1 LNIQKIFFYNMSKNS
16 NRKPKTNTGNVIDF
30 VLLKRVLVFA
40 KPYRLQFTIA
50 AISAVLISI
59 LGPMRPMLI
68 NYAIDNYILIPNKE
82 KLLDITT
89 LLLVLLFLEG
99 FVQFFYIYLSTWI
112 GQHVIQDLRAKIFK
126 HILSLKM
133 KYFDNTPIGTLVTRA
148 VSDIETIADIFS
160 QGLLVIIAEL
170 LKLVV
175 VIIMMFYTDWRLTII
190 TMLTIPV
197 LLIATSWFKR
207 NIKASFQDVREQV
220 SQLNTFVQEHI
231 VGMNIV
237 QIFNR
242 EKAEYK
248 KFKNINKSHR
258 DAHLRSIF
266 YYAVFFPIVEVLSA
280 ISIGLIVWYGGHGI
294 LSGKD
299 ITVGELIAFILFIHM
314 MFRPIRQLADR
325 FNILQMGIVG
335 SERVFKVLDTDEK
348 ITDLGENLLEFMN
361 GTISFKD
368 VDFSYKPDERV
379 LNGLTFDIKAGKMLA
394 LVGSTGAG
402 KTSVISVLNRFYEI
416 QKGKITIDGINID
429 DVQLANL
436 RKNIALVQQEV
447 FLFSDSILNNIT
459 LFNSEISR
467 DKIIASAKEIGVHK
481 FIESLPNNY
490 DYVVGERGVTLSAG
504 QRQLIAF
511 LRVYVRNPKILIL
524 DEATSSIDTATEE
537 MLQNA
542 LSKLSR
548 NRTTIVIAHR
558 LSTIVKADKIVHLKD
573 GSVIEEGTH
582 KELLESGG
590 SYSKMYDLQES
601 GSLNS

>member
-1 LNIQKIFFYNMSKNS
+1 MSKTKS
-16 NRKPKTNTGNVIDF
+16 NKSKSNTGNVIDF
-30 VLLKRVLVFA
+30 VLLKRVLAFA

-50 AISAVLISI
+50 AISAVLLSV

-68 NYAIDNYILIPNKE
+68 NYAIDNYILVPNKE
-82 KLLDITT
+82 KLLNITN
-89 LLLVLLFLEG
+89 LLLGLLFVEA
-99 FVQFFYIYLSTWI
+99 FIQFFYIYLSTWI

-175 VIIMMFYTDWRLTII
+175 VIIMMFYTDWRLAII
-190 TMLTIPV
+190 TMLTIPI
-197 LLIATSWFKR
+197 LLVATSWFKR

-231 VGMNIV
+231 VGMNVV

-242 EKAEYK
+242 EQAEYK
-248 KFKNINKSHR
+248 KFKTINKSHR

-280 ISIGLIVWYGGHGI
+280 MSIGLIVWYGGQGI

-335 SERVFKVLDTDEK
+335 SERVFKVLDTDAK
-348 ITDLGENLLEFMN
+348 IAESGDNTLENME
-361 GTISFKD
+361 GAISFKD
-368 VDFSYKPDERV
+368 VDFSYKQDEWV
-379 LNGLTFDIKAGKMLA
+379 LKGLTFEIRAGKMLA
-394 LVGSTGAG
+394 LVGRTGAG
-402 KTSVISVLNRFYEI
+402 KTSIISVLNRFYET
-416 QKGKITIDGINID
+416 QKGIISIDGINIET
-429 DVQLANL
+429 VQLAIL
-436 RKNIALVQQEV
+436 RENIALVQQEV
-447 FLFSDSILNNIT
+447 FLFSDSIINNIT
-459 LFNSEISR
+459 LFDTDITR
-467 DKIIASAKEIGVHK
+467 DKIIIAAKEIGVHK
-481 FIESLPNNY
+481 FIETLPNTY

-537 MLQNA
+537 LLQNA
-542 LSKLSR
+542 LEKLSE

-558 LSTIVKADKIVHLKD
+558 LSTIVKADKILHLKN
-573 GSVIEEGTH
+573 GSVLEEGTH
-582 KELLESGG
+582 KHLLKSGG
-590 SYSKMYDLQES
+590 AYAEMYNLQES
-601 GSLNS
+601 VSLDK

>member
-1 LNIQKIFFYNMSKNS
+1 MSKTKS
-16 NRKPKTNTGNVIDF
+16 NKSKSNTGNVIDF
-30 VLLKRVLVFA
+30 VLLKRVLAFA

-50 AISAVLISI
+50 AISAVLLSV
-59 LGPMRPMLI
+59 LGPIRPMLI
-68 NYAIDNYILIPNKE
+68 NYAIDNFILVPNKE
-82 KLLDITT
+82 KLLNITT
-89 LLLVLLFLEG
+89 LLLGLLFVEA
-99 FVQFFYIYLSTWI
+99 FIQFFYIYLSTWI

-148 VSDIETIADIFS
+148 VSDIETISDIFS

-175 VIIMMFYTDWRLTII
+175 VVIMMFYTDWRLAII
-190 TMLTIPV
+190 ALLTIPI
-197 LLIATSWFKR
+197 LLVATSWFKR

-231 VGMNIV
+231 VGMNVV
-237 QIFNR
+237 QIFSR
-242 EKAEYK
+242 EQAEYK
-248 KFKNINKSHR
+248 KFKTINKSHR

-280 ISIGLIVWYGGHGI
+280 MSIGLIVWYGGQGI

-335 SERVFKVLDTDEK
+335 SERVFKVLDTDAK
-348 ITDLGENLLEFMN
+348 IADLGENTLENME
-361 GTISFKD
+361 GAISFKD
-368 VDFSYKPDERV
+368 VDFSYKQDEWV
-379 LNGLTFDIKAGKMLA
+379 LKGLTFEIQAGKMLA
-394 LVGSTGAG
+394 LVGRTGAG
-402 KTSVISVLNRFYEI
+402 KTSIISVLNRFYETQNGTI
-416 QKGKITIDGINID
+416 AIDGVNID
-429 DVQLANL
+429 TVQLANL
-436 RKNIALVQQEV
+436 RENIALVQQEV

-459 LFNSEISR
+459 LFDANITRE
-467 DKIIASAKEIGVHK
+467 KIIEAAKEIGVHN
-481 FIESLPNNY
+481 FIETLPNTY

-537 MLQNA
+537 LLQNA
-542 LSKLSR
+542 LEKLSK

-558 LSTIVKADKIVHLKD
+558 LSTIVKADKILHLKN
-573 GSVIEEGTH
+573 GSVLEEGTH
-582 KELLESGG
+582 KHLLQSGG
-590 SYSKMYDLQES
+590 AYAEMYNLQES
-601 GSLNS
+601 VSLDK

>member
-1 LNIQKIFFYNMSKNS
+1 MSKTKS
-16 NRKPKTNTGNVIDF
+16 NKSKSNTGNVIDF
-30 VLLKRVLVFA
+30 VLLKRVLAFA
-40 KPYRLQFTIA
+40 KPYRFQFTIA
-50 AISAVLISI
+50 AISAVLLSV

-82 KLLDITT
+82 KLLNITT
-89 LLLVLLFLEG
+89 LLLGLLFVEA
-99 FVQFFYIYLSTWI
+99 FIQFFYIYLSTWI

-175 VIIMMFYTDWRLTII
+175 VVIMMFYTDWRLAII
-190 TMLTIPV
+190 TMLTIPI
-197 LLIATSWFKR
+197 LLVATSWFKR

-231 VGMNIV
+231 VGMNVV

-242 EKAEYK
+242 EQAEYK
-248 KFKNINKSHR
+248 KFKTINKSHR

-280 ISIGLIVWYGGHGI
+280 MSIGLIVWYGGQGI

-335 SERVFKVLDTDEK
+335 SERVFKVLDTDAK
-348 ITDLGENLLEFMN
+348 IADTGDNTLESVE

-368 VDFSYKPDERV
+368 VDFSYKQDEWV
-379 LNGLTFDIKAGKMLA
+379 LKGLTFEIKAGKMLA
-394 LVGSTGAG
+394 LVGRTGAG
-402 KTSVISVLNRFYEI
+402 KTSIISVLNRFYETQNGTI
-416 QKGKITIDGINID
+416 AIDGVNIET
-429 DVQLANL
+429 VQLANL
-436 RKNIALVQQEV
+436 RENIALVQQEV

-459 LFNSEISR
+459 LFDTDITR
-467 DKIIASAKEIGVHK
+467 QKIIQSAKEIGVHN
-481 FIESLPNNY
+481 FIETLPNTY

-537 MLQNA
+537 LLQNA
-542 LSKLSR
+542 LEKLSE

-558 LSTIVKADKIVHLKD
+558 LSTIVKANKILHLKN
-573 GSVIEEGTH
+573 GSVLEEGTH
-582 KELLESGG
+582 KQLLKNGG
-590 SYSKMYDLQES
+590 AYSEMYNLQEYN
-601 GSLNS
+601 SLDK

>member
-1 LNIQKIFFYNMSKNS
+1 MSKTKS
-16 NRKPKTNTGNVIDF
+16 NKSKSNTGNVIDF
-30 VLLKRVLVFA
+30 VLLKRVLAFA
-40 KPYRLQFTIA
+40 KPYSLQFTIA
-50 AISAVLISI
+50 AISAVLLSI

-68 NYAIDNYILIPNKE
+68 NYAIDNYILIQNKE
-82 KLLDITT
+82 KLLNITT
-89 LLLVLLFLEG
+89 LLLGLLFVEA

-175 VIIMMFYTDWRLTII
+175 IVIMMFYTDWRLAII
-190 TMLTIPV
+190 TMLTIPI
-197 LLIATSWFKR
+197 LLVATSWFKR

-231 VGMNIV
+231 VGMNVV

-242 EKAEYK
+242 EQAEYK
-248 KFKNINKSHR
+248 KFTTINQSHR

-280 ISIGLIVWYGGHGI
+280 MSIGLIVWYGGQGI

-335 SERVFKVLDTDEK
+335 SERVFKVLDTDTK
-348 ITDLGENLLEFMN
+348 ITDLGKNTLENMA
-361 GTISFKD
+361 GAISFKD
-368 VDFSYKPDERV
+368 VDFSYKQDEWV
-379 LNGLTFDIKAGKMLA
+379 LKGLTFDIKAGKMLA
-394 LVGSTGAG
+394 LVGRTGAG
-402 KTSVISVLNRFYEI
+402 KTSIISVLNRFYET
-416 QKGKITIDGINID
+416 QKGTIAIDGIDIET
-429 DVQLANL
+429 VQLANL
-436 RKNIALVQQEV
+436 RENIALVQQEV
-447 FLFSDSILNNIT
+447 FLFSDSIFNNIT
-459 LFNSEISR
+459 LFDTHITR
-467 DKIIASAKEIGVHK
+467 VKIIEAAKEIGVHN
-481 FIESLPNNY
+481 FIEALPNAY

-537 MLQNA
+537 LLQNA
-542 LSKLSR
+542 LEKLSKD
-548 NRTTIVIAHR
+548 RTTIVIAHR
-558 LSTIVKADKIVHLKD
+558 LSTVVKADKILHLKN
-573 GSVIEEGTH
+573 GSVLEEGTH
-582 KELLESGG
+582 KHLLQSGG
-590 SYSKMYDLQES
+590 AYAEMYNLQES
-601 GSLNS
+601 VSLDK

>member
-1 LNIQKIFFYNMSKNS
+1 MSKNS

>member
-1 LNIQKIFFYNMSKNS
+1 MSKTKRNKS
-16 NRKPKTNTGNVIDF
+16 KSNTGNVIDL
-30 VLLKRVLVFA
+30 VLLKRVLAFA

-50 AISAVLISI
+50 AISAVLLSV

-68 NYAIDNYILIPNKE
+68 NYAIDNYILVPNKE
-82 KLLDITT
+82 KLLNITT
-89 LLLVLLFLEG
+89 LLLGLLFVEA
-99 FVQFFYIYLSTWI
+99 FIQFFYIYLSTWI

-175 VIIMMFYTDWRLTII
+175 VVIMMFYTDWRLAII
-190 TMLTIPV
+190 TMLTIPI
-197 LLIATSWFKR
+197 LLVATSWFKR
-207 NIKASFQDVREQV
+207 NIKTSFQDVREQV

-231 VGMNIV
+231 VGMNVV

-242 EKAEYK
+242 EEAEYK
-248 KFKNINKSHR
+248 KFKTINKSHR

-280 ISIGLIVWYGGHGI
+280 MSIGLIVWYGGHGI
-294 LSGKD
+294 LSGQD

-335 SERVFKVLDTDEK
+335 SERVFKVLDTDAK
-348 ITDLGENLLEFMN
+348 IADLGENTLENME
-361 GTISFKD
+361 GAISFKD
-368 VDFSYKPDERV
+368 VDFSYKQDEWV
-379 LNGLTFDIKAGKMLA
+379 LKGLTFEIKAGKMLA
-394 LVGSTGAG
+394 LVGRTGAG
-402 KTSVISVLNRFYEI
+402 KTSIISVLNRFYEI
-416 QKGKITIDGINID
+416 QKGTIAIDGVNID
-429 DVQLANL
+429 TVQLANL
-436 RKNIALVQQEV
+436 RENIALVQQEV

-459 LFNSEISR
+459 LFDTDITR
-467 DKIIASAKEIGVHK
+467 DKIVEAAKEIGVHN
-481 FIESLPNNY
+481 FIETLPNSY

-537 MLQNA
+537 LLQNA
-542 LSKLSR
+542 LEKLSKD
-548 NRTTIVIAHR
+548 RTTIVIAHR
-558 LSTIVKADKIVHLKD
+558 LSTIVKADKILHLKN
-573 GSVIEEGTH
+573 GSVLEEGTH
-582 KELLESGG
+582 KHLLQSGG
-590 SYSKMYDLQES
+590 AYAEMYNLQES
-601 GSLNS
+601 VSLDK

>member
-1 LNIQKIFFYNMSKNS
+1 MSKT
-16 NRKPKTNTGNVIDF
+16 KTNKSKSNTGNVIDF
-30 VLLKRVLVFA
+30 VLLKRVLAFA
-40 KPYRLQFTIA
+40 KPYQMQFTIA
-50 AISAVLISI
+50 AIAAVLLSV
-59 LGPMRPMLI
+59 LGPVRPMLI
-68 NYAIDNYILIPNKE
+68 NYAIDNYILIPNNE
-82 KLLDITT
+82 KLFDITV
-89 LLLVLLFLEG
+89 LLLGLLFLEA
-99 FVQFFYIYLSTWI
+99 FIQFFYIYLSTWI

-175 VIIMMFYTDWRLTII
+175 VVIMMFYTDWRLAII
-190 TMLTIPV
+190 AMLTIPV
-197 LLIATSWFKR
+197 LLLATSWFKR

-242 EKAEYK
+242 EHAEYQ
-248 KFKNINKSHR
+248 KFKTINQSHR

-280 ISIGLIVWYGGHGI
+280 MSIGLIVWYGGQGI

-335 SERVFKVLDTDEK
+335 SERVFKVLDKDEK
-348 ITDLGENLLEFMN
+348 IDDSGKNKIQSMK
-361 GTISFKD
+361 GAISFKD
-368 VDFSYKPDERV
+368 VDFYYKKDEWV
-379 LNGLTFDIKAGKMLA
+379 LNGLSFEIKAGKMLA
-394 LVGSTGAG
+394 LVGRTGAG
-402 KTSVISVLNRFYEI
+402 KTSIISVLNRFYET
-416 QKGKITIDGINID
+416 QKGIIAIDGVNINTI
-429 DVQLANL
+429 QLSNL

-459 LFNSEISR
+459 LFDSDITR
-467 DKIIASAKEIGVHK
+467 IKIIEAAKEIGVHG
-481 FIESLPNNY
+481 FIETLPNSY

-524 DEATSSIDTATEE
+524 DEATSSIDTATEKL
-537 MLQNA
+537 LQNA
-542 LSKLSR
+542 LQKLSKD
-548 NRTTIVIAHR
+548 RTTIVIAHR
-558 LSTIVKADKIVHLKD
+558 LSTIVMADKILHLKN
-573 GSVIEEGTH
+573 GSVLEEGTH
-582 KELLESGG
+582 EYLLKIGG
-590 SYSKMYDLQES
+590 AYSEMYSLQES
-601 GSLNS
+601 DTLN

>member
-1 LNIQKIFFYNMSKNS
+1 MSKTKS
-16 NRKPKTNTGNVIDF
+16 NKSKSNTGNVIDF
-30 VLLKRVLVFA
+30 VLLKRVLAFA

-50 AISAVLISI
+50 AISAVLLSV

-82 KLLDITT
+82 KLLNITT
-89 LLLVLLFLEG
+89 LLLGLLFVEA
-99 FVQFFYIYLSTWI
+99 FIQFFYIYLSTWI

-175 VIIMMFYTDWRLTII
+175 VVIMMFYTDWRLAII
-190 TMLTIPV
+190 TMLTIPI
-197 LLIATSWFKR
+197 LLVATSWFKR

-231 VGMNIV
+231 VGMNVV

-242 EKAEYK
+242 EQAEYK
-248 KFKNINKSHR
+248 KFKTINKSHR

-280 ISIGLIVWYGGHGI
+280 MSIGLIVWYGGQGI

-335 SERVFKVLDTDEK
+335 SERVFKVLDTDAK
-348 ITDLGENLLEFMN
+348 IADLGENTLENME
-361 GTISFKD
+361 GAISFKE
-368 VDFSYKPDERV
+368 VDFSYKKDEWV
-379 LNGLTFDIKAGKMLA
+379 LKGLTFEIKAGKMLA
-394 LVGSTGAG
+394 LVGRTGAG
-402 KTSVISVLNRFYEI
+402 KTSIISVLNRFYET
-416 QKGKITIDGINID
+416 QKGTIAIDGIDID
-429 DVQLANL
+429 TVQLANL
-436 RKNIALVQQEV
+436 RENIALVQQEV

-459 LFNSEISR
+459 LFDTDITRIEIVE
-467 DKIIASAKEIGVHK
+467 AAKEIGVHD
-481 FIESLPNNY
+481 FIETLPNTY

-537 MLQNA
+537 LLQNA
-542 LSKLSR
+542 LEKLSKD
-548 NRTTIVIAHR
+548 RTTIVIAHR
-558 LSTIVKADKIVHLKD
+558 LSTIVKADKILHLKN
-573 GSVIEEGTH
+573 GSVLEEGTH
-582 KELLESGG
+582 NQLLKSGG
-590 SYSKMYDLQES
+590 AYAEMYDLQES
-601 GSLNS
+601 NSLDA

>member
-1 LNIQKIFFYNMSKNS
+1 MADKK
-16 NRKPKTNTGNVIDF
+16 TGNVIDF
-30 VLLKRVLVFA
+30 VLLKRVIAFA
-40 KPYRLQFTIA
+40 KPYKLQFMIA
-50 AISAVLISI
+50 AISAILLSV
-59 LGPMRPMLI
+59 LGPLRPMLI
-68 NYAIDNYILIPNKE
+68 NYAIDNYIMIPNKE
-82 KLLDITT
+82 KLLEITI
-89 LLLVLLFLEG
+89 LLLSLLFFEG
-99 FVQFFYIYLSTWI
+99 IVQFFYIYLSTWI

-175 VIIMMFYTDWRLTII
+175 VIAMMFYTDWRLAII
-190 TMLTIPV
+190 AMLTIPV
-197 LLIATSWFKR
+197 LLVATAWFKR
-207 NIKASFQDVREQV
+207 NIKAAFQDVREQV

-242 EKAEYK
+242 EEAEYK
-248 KFKNINKSHR
+248 KFKSINQSHR
-258 DAHLRSIF
+258 EAHVRSIF

-280 ISIGLIVWYGGHGI
+280 ISIGLIVWYGGQGI

-299 ITVGELIAFILFIHM
+299 ITIGELIAFILFVHM

-325 FNILQMGIVG
+325 FNVLQMGIVG

-348 ITDLGENLLEFMN
+348 IKDIGVNKLENMQ
-361 GTISFKD
+361 GAISFNK
-368 VDFSYKPDERV
+368 VDFAYKNQEWV
-379 LNGLTFDIKAGKMLA
+379 LKGLDFEIEPGKLLA

-402 KTSVISVLNRFYEI
+402 KTSIISILNRFYEI
-416 QKGKITIDGINID
+416 QNGEIAIDGVNIED
-429 DVQLANL
+429 IKLESL

-459 LFNSEISR
+459 LFDAEITR
-467 DKIIASAKEIGVHK
+467 EQVIVAAKVIGVHD
-481 FIESLPNNY
+481 FITSLPNTY

-524 DEATSSIDTATEE
+524 DEATASIDTATEE
-537 MLQNA
+537 LLQKALNK
-542 LSKLSR
+542 LSK

-558 LSTIVKADKIVHLKD
+558 LSTIVNADKILHLKD
-573 GSVIEEGTH
+573 GKV
-582 KELLESGG
+582 LESGTHAELIKSSG
-590 SYSKMYDLQES
+590 AYSKMYHLQSDADL
-601 GSLNS
+601 NT

>member
-1 LNIQKIFFYNMSKNS
+1 MSETKS
-16 NRKPKTNTGNVIDF
+16 NKAKANTGNVIDF
-30 VLLKRVLVFA
+30 VLLKRVLAFA

-50 AISAVLISI
+50 AISAVLLSV
-59 LGPMRPMLI
+59 LGPMRPILI

-82 KLLDITT
+82 KLLDITA
-89 LLLVLLFLEG
+89 LLLGLLFVEA
-99 FVQFFYIYLSTWI
+99 FIQFSYIYLSTWI

-175 VIIMMFYTDWRLTII
+175 VVIMMFYVDWRLAII
-190 TMLTIPV
+190 AMLTIPI
-197 LLIATSWFKR
+197 LLVATSWFKR

-220 SQLNTFVQEHI
+220 SHLNTFVQEHI

-237 QIFNR
+237 HIFNR
-242 EKAEYK
+242 EHAEYK
-248 KFKNINKSHR
+248 KFKTINKSHR

-280 ISIGLIVWYGGHGI
+280 MSIGLIVWYGGNGI

-348 ITDLGENLLEFMN
+348 MVDLGENTLEN
-361 GTISFKD
+361 IKGAISFKD
-368 VDFSYKPDERV
+368 VDFSYKQDEWV
-379 LNGLTFDIKAGKMLA
+379 LKGLTFEIKAGKMLA
-394 LVGSTGAG
+394 LVGRTGAG
-402 KTSVISVLNRFYEI
+402 KTSIISVLNRFYEI
-416 QKGKITIDGINID
+416 QKGDITIDGINID
-429 DVQLANL
+429 SIQLESL
-436 RKNIALVQQEV
+436 RRNIALVQQEV
-447 FLFSDSILNNIT
+447 FLLSDSILNNIT
-459 LFNSEISR
+459 LFDSGITEEQV
-467 DKIIASAKEIGVHK
+467 IAAAKEIGVHE
-481 FIESLPNNY
+481 FIQSLPKSY
-490 DYVVGERGVTLSAG
+490 DYVVGERGVILSAG
-504 QRQLIAF
+504 QRQIIAF
-511 LRVYVRNPKILIL
+511 LRVYVRNLKILIL

-537 MLQNA
+537 LLQNA
-542 LSKLSR
+542 LEKLSK
-548 NRTTIVIAHR
+548 NRTIIVIAHR
-558 LSTIVKADKIVHLKD
+558 LSTIVKADKILHLKN
-573 GSVIEEGTH
+573 GSVLEEGTH
-582 KELLESGG
+582 KHLLQNGG
-590 SYSKMYDLQES
+590 AYAEMYNLQES
-601 GSLNS
+601 VCLDK

>member
-1 LNIQKIFFYNMSKNS
+1 MSKTKS
-16 NRKPKTNTGNVIDF
+16 NKSKSNTGNVIDF
-30 VLLKRVLVFA
+30 VLLKRVLAFA

-50 AISAVLISI
+50 AISAVLLSV

-68 NYAIDNYILIPNKE
+68 NYAIDNYILIPDKE
-82 KLLDITT
+82 KLLNITT
-89 LLLVLLFLEG
+89 LLLGLLFVEA
-99 FVQFFYIYLSTWI
+99 FIQFFYIYLSTWI

-175 VIIMMFYTDWRLTII
+175 VIIMMFYTDWRLAII
-190 TMLTIPV
+190 TMLTIPI
-197 LLIATSWFKR
+197 LLVATSWFKR

-231 VGMNIV
+231 VGMNVV

-242 EKAEYK
+242 EQAEYE
-248 KFKNINKSHR
+248 KFKAINKSHR

-280 ISIGLIVWYGGHGI
+280 MSIGLIVWYGGHGI
-294 LSGKD
+294 LSGQD

-335 SERVFKVLDTDEK
+335 SERVFKVLDTDAK
-348 ITDLGENLLEFMN
+348 IADSGENTLENMT
-361 GTISFKD
+361 GAISFKD
-368 VDFSYKPDERV
+368 VDFSYKQDEWV
-379 LNGLTFDIKAGKMLA
+379 LKGLSFEIKAGKMLA
-394 LVGSTGAG
+394 LVGRTGAG
-402 KTSVISVLNRFYEI
+402 KTSIISVLNRFYEI
-416 QKGKITIDGINID
+416 QKGTIAIDGVNID
-429 DVQLANL
+429 AVQLANL
-436 RKNIALVQQEV
+436 RENIALVQQEV

-459 LFNSEISR
+459 LFDVNITRE
-467 DKIIASAKEIGVHK
+467 KIIESAKEIGVHN
-481 FIESLPNNY
+481 FIETLPNTY

-537 MLQNA
+537 LLQNA
-542 LSKLSR
+542 LEKLSK

-558 LSTIVKADKIVHLKD
+558 LSTIVKADKILHLKN
-573 GSVIEEGTH
+573 GSVLEQGTH
-582 KELLESGG
+582 KQLLQSGG
-590 SYSKMYDLQES
+590 AYAEMYSLQES
-601 GSLNS
+601 DSLDE